1 MTQDGR
7 MLSAKQDE
15 DFCVGVVC
23 VRTDVQAP
31 WVWIRA
37 RAK

>member
-23 VRTDVQAP
+23 AHWCAGAVGVDTG
-31 WVWIRA
+31 
-37 RAK
+37 